1 MTEVFQLNSRLKIQ
15 RQREVL
21 EQYGF
26 KKSTLYTR
34 IKEGLVP
41 PAVSLGGLRAVGWI
55 EHETQAVI
63 AAMCAGKSQDE
74 IKQLVAELIVKRGEL
89 GGAV

>member
-1 MTEVFQLNSRLKIQ
+1 MLNSPLKIQ

-41 PAVSLGGLRAVGWI
+41 PAISLGGLRAVGCI
-55 EHETQAVI
+55 EH
-63 AAMCAGKSQDE
+63 
-74 IKQLVAELIVKRGEL
+74 
-89 GGAV
+89 

>member
-1 MTEVFQLNSRLKIQ
+1 MTEVFQLNSPLKIQ

-41 PAVSLGGLRAVGWI
+41 PPISLGGLRAVGWI
-55 EHETQAVI
+55 EHETQLVI
-63 AAMCAGKSQDE
+63 AAMCAGKSQGE
-74 IKQLVAELIVKRGEL
+74 IKQLVIELVAQRSQL
-89 GGAV
+89 G

>member
-1 MTEVFQLNSRLKIQ
+1 MAGIIQLHSTLKIQ
-15 RQREVL
+15 RQPEVL

-41 PAVSLGGLRAVGWI
+41 PPISLGGLRAVGWI
-55 EHETQAVI
+55 EYETQLVI

-74 IKQLVAELIVKRGEL
+74 IKQLVINLIAQRNEL

>member
-1 MTEVFQLNSRLKIQ
+1 MLNSPLKIQ

-34 IKEGLVP
+34 INEGLVP
-41 PAVSLGGLRAVGWI
+41 RPISLGGRRAVGWI

-74 IKQLVAELIVKRGEL
+74 IKQLVVELVAQRSQL
-89 GGAV
+89 G